1 LPFLLSTRYNEKQ
14 HVSLLAHIH
23 NGVNVKVN
31 VARPKGK
38 LTMSEHIP
46 VIAGAVRT
54 PTGKFL
60 GGLAGF
66 TAPQLG
72 AIVIKEVVRR
82 SGIVPNSIDEVIM
95 GNVVSAGIGQ
105 APARQ
110 AAIHAGLPD
119 DLPAFTVNKVCG
131 SGLKAVMLAAQA
143 IRAGDAQ
150 AFVAGG
156 MESMSNTP
164 YLLTKARTGY
174 RMGDGELID
183 AVVRDGLWCAFENI
197 HMGGEAEIIAEKF
210 GVTREEQDQFSLQSH
225 QRAAAATAAGRFK
238 DEIVPIEIKQ
248 KSGVVVVDT
257 DEPIR
262 ADSSLAALAKLKP
275 AFKEGGTVTAGNA
288 PGLSDGASATVVVD
302 QDFAKANGLTVLAR
316 VTGYASAAITPR
328 YIFAAPTRAVNRLL
342 ERTGLRL
349 ADFDLIEVNEA
360 FAAQTLANGKELD
373 WDWSRVNV
381 NGGAI
386 ALGHPI
392 GSSGSRVLTTLIYE
406 LRRRGGGR
414 GLATLCLG
422 GGGAVAMSVEV

>member
-1 LPFLLSTRYNEKQ
+1 MTER
-14 HVSLLAHIH
+14 
-23 NGVNVKVN
+23 
-31 VARPKGK
+31 
-38 LTMSEHIP
+38 IP
-46 VIAGAVRT
+46 VIVGAART

-60 GGLAGF
+60 GNLAGF
-66 TAPQLG
+66 SAPQLG
-72 AIVIKEVVRR
+72 AIAIKEAVHR
-82 SGIVPNSIDEVIM
+82 SGIAPEAIDEVIM

-110 AAIHAGLPD
+110 AAIHADLPVD
-119 DLPAFTVNKVCG
+119 IPAFTINKVCG

-143 IRAGDAQ
+143 IRAGDEQ

-156 MESMSNTP
+156 MESMSNAP

-174 RMGDGELID
+174 RMGNAEMID
-183 AVVRDGLWCAFENI
+183 AVVHDGLWCAFENI
-197 HMGGEAEIIAEKF
+197 HMGKEAEIIAEKF
-210 GVTREEQDQFSLQSH
+210 GVTREEQDRFSLQSH

-238 DEIVPIEIKQ
+238 EEIVPVEVKQ
-248 KSGVVVVDT
+248 KKGVLVVDT

-262 ADSSLAALAKLKP
+262 GDSSMETLTKLMP
-275 AFKEGGTVTAGNA
+275 VFQEGGSVTAGNA

-302 QDFAKANGLTVLAR
+302 QELAQANSLKVLAR
-316 VTGYASAAITPR
+316 IIGYASAAITPR

-342 ERTGLRL
+342 ERTHMKIG
-349 ADFDLIEVNEA
+349 DFDLIEVNEA
-360 FAAQTLANGKELD
+360 FAAQALANGRELD

-392 GSSGSRVLTTLIYE
+392 GSSGSRVLITLIHE

-422 GGGAVAMSVEV
+422 GGGAVAMAVEV

>member
-1 LPFLLSTRYNEKQ
+1 MP
-14 HVSLLAHIH
+14 
-23 NGVNVKVN
+23 
-31 VARPKGK
+31 
-38 LTMSEHIP
+38 EHTP
-46 VIAGAVRT
+46 VIAGAVRI

-60 GGLAGF
+60 GSLASF

-82 SGIVPNSIDEVIM
+82 SGISPDSIDEVIM

-164 YLLTKARTGY
+164 YLLAKARTGY
-174 RMGDGELID
+174 RMGNGELID
-183 AVVRDGLWCAFENI
+183 AVVHDGLWCAFENT

-210 GVTREEQDQFSLQSH
+210 GVTREEQDQFALQSQ
-225 QRAAAATAAGRFK
+225 QRAAAATASGRFK
-238 DEIVPIEIKQ
+238 DEIVPVEIKQ
-248 KSGVVVVDT
+248 KNGVVVVDS

-262 ADSSLAALAKLKP
+262 GDTTLDALAKLKP

-302 QDFAKANGLTVLAR
+302 QDFAKANGLGVLAR
-316 VTGYASAAITPR
+316 ITGYASAAITPR

-342 ERTGLRL
+342 ERTGLKL
-349 ADFDLIEVNEA
+349 GDFDLIEVNEA

-422 GGGAVAMSVEV
+422 GGGAVAMAVEV

>member
-1 LPFLLSTRYNEKQ
+1 M
-14 HVSLLAHIH
+14 A
-23 NGVNVKVN
+23 
-31 VARPKGK
+31 
-38 LTMSEHIP
+38 EHIP
-46 VIAGAVRT
+46 VIVGAVRA

-60 GGLAGF
+60 GNLASF

-82 SGIVPNSIDEVIM
+82 SGIALDSIDEVIM

-110 AAIHAGLPD
+110 AALHAGLPED
-119 DLPAFTVNKVCG
+119 TPALTINKVCG

-150 AFVAGG
+150 AFIAGG
-156 MESMSNTP
+156 MESMSNAP
-164 YLLTKARTGY
+164 YLLTRARTGY
-174 RMGDGELID
+174 RLGNGEIID
-183 AVVRDGLWCAFENI
+183 AVVHDGLWCAFENI
-197 HMGGEAEIIAEKF
+197 HMGNEAEIIAEKY
-210 GVTREEQDQFSLQSH
+210 GVTRQEQDQFSLQSH
-225 QRAAAATAAGRFK
+225 QKAMAATSAGRFK
-238 DEIVPIEIKQ
+238 DEIVPIEVKQ
-248 KSGVVVVDT
+248 KKGVLVVDT

-262 ADSSLAALAKLKP
+262 GDSSMDVLARLMP
-275 AFKEGGTVTAGNA
+275 AFQEGGTVTAGNA

-302 QDFAKANGLTVLAR
+302 NALARANGMTVLAR
-316 VTGYASAAITPR
+316 ITGYATAAITPR
-328 YIFAAPTRAVNRLL
+328 YIFAAPPRAVRRLL
-342 ERTGLRL
+342 ERTGLKMN
-349 ADFDLIEVNEA
+349 DFDLIEVNEA
-360 FAAQTLANGKELD
+360 FAAQALANGKELD

-422 GGGAVAMSVEV
+422 GGEAVAMAVEM

>member
-1 LPFLLSTRYNEKQ
+1 
-14 HVSLLAHIH
+14 
-23 NGVNVKVN
+23 
-31 VARPKGK
+31 
-38 LTMSEHIP
+38 MSEVRQQHEHTP
-46 VIAGAVRT
+46 VIVGAART

-60 GGLAGF
+60 GSLSRF

-72 AIVIKEVVRR
+72 AIAIREAVRR
-82 SGIVPNSIDEVIM
+82 AGIEPEAIDEVIM
-95 GNVVSAGIGQ
+95 GNVVSANVGQ

-110 AAIHAGLPD
+110 AAIHAGLPVD
-119 DLPAFTVNKVCG
+119 IPAFTVNKVCG

-156 MESMSNTP
+156 MESMSNAP
-164 YLLTKARTGY
+164 YVLPKARTGY
-174 RMGDGELID
+174 RMGNGEIVD
-183 AVVRDGLWCAFENI
+183 SVVHDGLWCAFENI
-197 HMGGEAEIIAEKF
+197 HMGEEAEVIADKYC
-210 GVTREEQDQFSLQSH
+210 VTRDEQDHFSLQSH
-225 QRAAAATAAGRFK
+225 QRASAATAAGRFK
-238 DEIVPIEIKQ
+238 DEIIPIEVKQ
-248 KSGVVVVDT
+248 KKGSITVET

-262 ADSSLAALAKLKP
+262 GDSSMDALTRLMP
-275 AFKEGGTVTAGNA
+275 AFQEGGTVTAGNA

-302 QDFAKANGLTVLAR
+302 ADFAKAHNLPVMAR
-316 VTGYASAAITPR
+316 ILGYASGAITPR
-328 YIFAAPTRAVNRLL
+328 YIFAAPPIAVRRLL
-342 ERTGLRL
+342 DKTGLAL
-349 ADFDLIEVNEA
+349 SDFDLIEVNEA

-392 GSSGSRVLTTLIYE
+392 GSSGSRVLTKLIYE

-422 GGGAVAMSVEV
+422 GGGAVAMAVEV

>member
-1 LPFLLSTRYNEKQ
+1 MAERTP
-14 HVSLLAHIH
+14 V
-23 NGVNVKVN
+23 V
-31 VARPKGK
+31 VA
-38 LTMSEHIP
+38 
-46 VIAGAVRT
+46 AVRT
-54 PTGKFL
+54 ATGKFL
-60 GGLAGF
+60 GGLSSF

-72 AIVIKEVVRR
+72 AIVIKEAVRR
-82 SGIVPNSIDEVIM
+82 LGIDPESLDEVIM
-95 GNVVSAGIGQ
+95 GNVVSAGVGQ

-119 DLPAFTVNKVCG
+119 NIPAFTVNKVCG

-156 MESMSNTP
+156 MESMSNAP
-164 YLLTKARTGY
+164 YLLTQARTGY
-174 RMGDGELID
+174 RMGDAKMID
-183 AVVRDGLWCAFENI
+183 AVVHDGLWCAFENI
-197 HMGGEAEIIAEKF
+197 HMGNEAEIIAEKF
-210 GVTREEQDQFSLQSH
+210 GVTREDQDRYSFQSH

-238 DEIVPIEIKQ
+238 DEIVPVEGRGDPQ
-248 KSGVVVVDT
+248 SQRVVVDT

-262 ADSSLAALAKLKP
+262 GDTSMDALAKLMP
-275 AFKEGGTVTAGNA
+275 AFKQGGTVTAGNA
-288 PGLSDGASATVVVD
+288 PGLSDGASATVVTE
-302 QDFAKANGLTVLAR
+302 QDFARTHNLPVLAR
-316 VTGYASAAITPR
+316 ITGYASAAITPR
-328 YIFAAPTRAVNRLL
+328 YIFAAPTRAVHRVL
-342 ERTGLRL
+342 ENTGLKIG
-349 ADFDLIEVNEA
+349 DFDLIEVNEA

-422 GGGAVAMSVEV
+422 GGGAVAMAIEV